1 MCSNCGN
8 NSNKEA
14 NNLVLIQD
22 VISIKSYLQKLR
34 RILHDVSIFFSDF
47 LKSVSDLEKLVW
59 IVLWFQEEV
68 ANILSSDCK
77 KTKKSSSWKV
87 KILHR
92 QINCYLHTYSQ
103 VPIKRVG
110 WIFIK

>member
-47 LKSVSDLEKLVW
+47 LKGVSDLEMCMNYFLV
-59 IVLWFQEEV
+59 LGTGCE
-68 ANILSSDCK
+68 
-77 KTKKSSSWKV
+77 
-87 KILHR
+87 H
-92 QINCYLHTYSQ
+92 SQ
-103 VPIKRVG
+103 
-110 WIFIK
+110 F

>member
-47 LKSVSDLEKLVW
+47 LKGVSGLEKRVW
-59 IVLWFQEEV
+59 IILWFQEEV
-68 ANILSSDCK
+68 VNILNSD
-77 KTKKSSSWKV
+77 
-87 KILHR
+87 
-92 QINCYLHTYSQ
+92 
-103 VPIKRVG
+103 
-110 WIFIK
+110 